1 MCKILPE
8 NLLSSEQKDQ
18 LRRDFNSFE
27 ENIKNNKRFDSGLS
41 K

>member
-18 LRRDFNSFE
+18 LKQDLDTFE